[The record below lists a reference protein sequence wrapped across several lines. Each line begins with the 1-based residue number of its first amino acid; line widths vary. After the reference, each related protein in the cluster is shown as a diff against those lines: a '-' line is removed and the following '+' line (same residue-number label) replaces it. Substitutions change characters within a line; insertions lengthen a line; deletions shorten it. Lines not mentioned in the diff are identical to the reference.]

1 MYPCGRFAVRG
12 TQLHAIMDTMKVLA
26 EMVKERKEAKKLPP
40 WISLNDFLAR
50 VQREAKDELN
60 EAYRMGIIKVHT
72 TVNSKSIELIE

>member
-1 MYPCGRFAVRG
+1 MYPCGRPAVRA
-12 TQLHAIMDTMKVLA
+12 TQLHAIMDTIKVLA
-26 EMVKERKEAKKLPP
+26 EMVKERKEAKRLPP

-60 EAYRMGIIKVHT
+60 EAYRKGIIKVHT